1 MQFEALS
8 LDYDRRL
15 QCYMLSARVDYE
27 WYLRATTGSEENLT
41 IQRDIIKGT
50 KSYETLR
57 ADIRR
62 GCVLPQIVLSAR
74 NVAVEAH
81 TNYDVNEGFIK
92 ASQADLDGLA
102 RVIQKVDPA
111 DVDIIDG
118 LQRTN
123 ALRQTLDAL
132 EGEDRRV
139 FLERALRL
147 EVWLNIPFYTLAYR
161 MLLLN
166 AGQKPMSMKHQI
178 DILSKGLAND
188 LSTINGIDIIQ
199 VKDKRRRVRPGQ
211 FHLSTLAQVFQAWLQ
226 RNPNVDL
233 RNMVVEQLLVDEAI
247 DALGIDLNSQEHV
260 HHSDDFRS
268 LIRWLVDMDHAIGE
282 PSLKFL
288 GNDTVLLGIAAAV
301 GFAHKND
308 AMRERLEPSLRV
320 LLVAAQNGGGVGI
333 EQFDALRAAID
344 PKRRNVGEATRE
356 LVFAAFREFIMQ
368 RGATPMETCWT
379 QAASMVNL

>member
-1 MQFEALS
+1 MHFEALS

-15 QCYMLSARVDYE
+15 QCYMLSARVDYD
-27 WYLRATTGSEENLT
+27 WYLNATTGSEENLT

-74 NVAVEAH
+74 NVDVDRY
-81 TNYDVNEGFIK
+81 TDYDRQQGFIL
-92 ASQADLDGLA
+92 ASRNDLDDIGSIIA
-102 RVIQKVDPA
+102 AINPSS
-111 DVDIIDG
+111 VDIIDG

-123 ALRQTLDAL
+123 ALRQTLSSLPDVDKAQ
-132 EGEDRRV
+132 
-139 FLERALRL
+139 FLERSLRL
-147 EVWLNIPFYTLAYR
+147 EIWLNIPFYTLAYR

-178 DILSKGLAND
+178 DILSKGLADD
-188 LSTINGIDIIQ
+188 LGTIGNIDIIQ

-247 DALGIDLNSQEHV
+247 DALGIDLNSEDHIN
-260 HHSDDFRS
+260 HSDDFRS
-268 LIRWLVDMDHAIGE
+268 LIRWLVELDHIVGE
-282 PSLKFL
+282 PNLKFL
-288 GNDTVLLGIAAAV
+288 GNDTVLLGISAAV
-301 GFAHKND
+301 GFAHKNE
-308 AMRERLEPSLRV
+308 AMRERLDPSLTA
-320 LLVAAQNGGGVGI
+320 LLEAARHGNGIGI
-333 EQFDALRAAID
+333 EEFDALRAAID
-344 PKRRNVGEATRE
+344 VKRRNVGEATRE
-356 LVFAAFREFIMQ
+356 LVFNAFREFIMQ
-368 RGATPMETCWT
+368 SGATPMSGCWT
-379 QAASMVNL
+379 QAASMANL

>member
-1 MQFEALS
+1 MHFEPLS
-8 LDYDRRL
+8 LDFDRRL

-74 NVAVEAH
+74 NVPVAKYLE
-81 TNYDVNEGFIK
+81 YDPNVGFIL
-92 ASQADLDGLA
+92 ASKADLDGIA
-102 RVIQKVDPA
+102 EIVKSIDPK

-123 ALRQTLDAL
+123 ALRQTLDSLAI
-132 EGEDRRV
+132 DDKQK
-139 FLERALRL
+139 FLGRSLRL
-147 EVWLNIPFYTLAYR
+147 EIWLNIPFYTLAYR

-178 DILSKGLAND
+178 DILSKGLDDD
-188 LSTINGIDIIQ
+188 LSSIAGIDIIQ
-199 VKDKRRRVRPGQ
+199 VKDKRRRVKSGQ

-247 DALGIDLNSQEHV
+247 DALGIDLNSDQHAQ
-260 HHSDDFRS
+260 HSDDFRA
-268 LIRWLVDMDHAIGE
+268 LIRWLVRLDERLGE
-282 PSLKFL
+282 AELKFL

-301 GFAHKND
+301 GFAHKNET
-308 AMRERLEPSLRV
+308 MRERLEPALNK
-320 LLVAAQNGGGVGI
+320 LLETQPASESVGI
-333 EQFDALRAAID
+333 AQFEALRASID

-356 LVFAAFREFIMQ
+356 LVFGAFREYIMQ
-368 RGATPMETCWT
+368 NGTTPMTVCWT
-379 QAASMVNL
+379 QAASMAGL